1 MTVFSTMIITYTIQV
16 LMLNIVMNRMVGD
29 LTSEIRSIN
38 GQFFT
43 FLFVFAVRL
52 IWALFLIEQTLVKD
66 LSPYA

>member
-1 MTVFSTMIITYTIQV
+1 MNKMI
-16 LMLNIVMNRMVGD
+16 GD

-52 IWALFLIEQTLVKD
+52 IWALFMIEQTFIKD
-66 LSPYA
+66 ISNYA